1 MLKCRQYQRC
11 RLRSIQARSARAGA
25 RPLGSGYRVA
35 TLDDDAP
42 EIFDGL
48 LAFVQKHSIG
58 KQNG

>member
-1 MLKCRQYQRC
+1 M
-11 RLRSIQARSARAGA
+11 QARSARAGA
-25 RPLGSGYRVA
+25 QPLGNGYLVA

-48 LAFVQKHSIG
+48 LAFVQKHSIA